1 MQEGQDWCVQC
12 GAARK
17 GRVSRRPGWLTGAAI
32 IAATLLLVA
41 GASVAAY
48 AALTKPSPKTHKL
61 LTAQTPAATS
71 PGATPGTV
79 PPAGTPVTPGTPGG
93 AATTPGGATPPSL
106 PKGSA
111 PPKIPTQ
118 EPTPEGG
125 EKGGEEGNAEN
136 LLFGSEGSKGGKSSG
151 KGGKSGKGAGKGKAA
166 GKGSGEG
173 GTGGKEKGGSG
184 KGGSGKGGEGKG
196 SEESGEG
203 NLGGEK
209 EGPSPILLDTNAAST
224 YNPKALPSNL
234 FGDPTLAI
242 DGEESTYWSA
252 APQSSE
258 APHMA
263 AGLVLDLRTA
273 QKLGS
278 IKVHTPT
285 PGFTVEAYGANGH
298 NLPATIEDPAWKKL
312 HKAHVLKKKTVTLK
326 LSTKGAAY
334 RFVLLWLVKAPA
346 GSTAAKPGA
355 VKIAEVELFPPS

>member
-1 MQEGQDWCVQC
+1 MHEGQDWCVQC

-32 IAATLLLVA
+32 LAATLLLVA

-61 LTAQTPAATS
+61 IAAQTPAATS
-71 PGATPGTV
+71 TGTAPGTV
-79 PPAGTPVTPGTPGG
+79 PPAGTTTPATPGG
-93 AATTPGGATPPSL
+93 SSSPTTPGSALPSL
-106 PKGSA
+106 PKGAA

-125 EKGGEEGNAEN
+125 GAGNAES
-136 LLFGSEGSKGGKSSG
+136 LLFGEGSKGAKPAESGKGKSSG
-151 KGGKSGKGAGKGKAA
+151 SGSGKGSGSSETGGKGS
-166 GKGSGEG
+166 GSGSGEG
-173 GTGGKEKGGSG
+173 GGESGNEGGKEGGAKGSKESSESGSG
-184 KGGSGKGGEGKG
+184 GE
-196 SEESGEG
+196 
-203 NLGGEK
+203 N
-209 EGPSPILLDTNAAST
+209 EGPTPILLDTNAAHT

-242 DGEESTYWSA
+242 DGEESTYWTA
-252 APQSSE
+252 AAQSSE

-278 IKVHTPT
+278 IKVRTAT
-285 PGFTVEAYGANGH
+285 PGFTVEMYGANGH

-312 HKAHVLKKKTVTLK
+312 HKARVLKKKLVTFK
-326 LSTKGAAY
+326 LNTKGAAY
-334 RFVLLWLVKAPA
+334 RFVLLWLVKAPP